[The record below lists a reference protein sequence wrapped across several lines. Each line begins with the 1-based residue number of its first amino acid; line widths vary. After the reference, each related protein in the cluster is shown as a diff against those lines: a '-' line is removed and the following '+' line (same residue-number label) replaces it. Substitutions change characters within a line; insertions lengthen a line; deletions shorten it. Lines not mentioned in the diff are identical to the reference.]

1 MTPGKWLT
9 EEHDLF
15 VLEAAVKAAKVRYV
29 QARNARQPSTAMWN
43 EYARLLHMLRL
54 RKREMNYG

>member
-15 VLEAAVKAAKVRYV
+15 VLEATVEAAKTRYV
-29 QARNARQPSTAMWN
+29 RERDAHRPATALWN
-43 EYARLLHMLRL
+43 EYARLLHTLRL
-54 RKREMNYG
+54 RKREMKDG